1 MSKRRAL
8 LIGVPEYESDAI
20 ANLPVVRR
28 DVESLHGALERSGF
42 SVRSLGTES
51 TTQTGRSKILQAFRR
66 ECRESQGIETLLLYF
81 SGHGMHYRGK
91 DYLIPSDAI
100 LDDPD
105 FVEEYLVPTDLG
117 DSIDQS
123 GASTIIFFIDACRE
137 GVKLGFKDTYLA
149 GWSRGERRQATRRS
163 FVVVFACG
171 PGQVSQYVG
180 DDEGFSLFSK
190 ALAEVLDPQHP
201 ASSLDD
207 VLKATQERLSNLVT
221 EHQKQSQQIYRAFE
235 SAVGDDTFSRVI
247 CEGAVSP
254 TETGIANDPWSEAAL
269 QSPLWKDKD
278 TDSNPSL
285 SELKQQ
291 VAEVI
296 AACWQQWQA
305 AVRAFPQDPW
315 RDEELPVRVLDD
327 LELLIFRSDPPIEL
341 SNAET
346 ALIVTVPFVREAVIA
361 SGLVQMESANPLS
374 LDVGTALATGCRV
387 MLEREHQSQPRF
399 SRKAKRLKEQGRS
412 SDSDAVMSWLL
423 HRCLLKIL
431 ELWQP
436 ESDGGYL
443 SNTFYK
449 ILTKAGRCSSRLASE
464 TFRRERLLELARCMF
479 TDLERID
486 RDDRPNALKNRVT
499 VGRYREEQ
507 EVREK
512 MLAYLLQL
520 AGVLAMDIR
529 LLSDVLVDHIG
540 LADPLTPNQILQ
552 TVNQARWNP
561 VGRGRVLRVTCD
573 HQAVDLALSE
583 HVEHGNS
590 VLTHIFRQVAE
601 KRQGTEAL
609 AGLPTHLMPDGIVA
623 EQQNGIPVY
632 QTPHVH
638 FQLAHDE
645 VRELLMG
652 EQLYGDPML
661 AIRELYQNA
670 MDACR
675 YRDARLRYLKQTGQL
690 RRPDEDWEGRVI
702 FRQRTDE
709 SGRAYIECE
718 DNGIGMEMSH
728 LSKCFARAG
737 RRFADLPE
745 FIEEQAEWLK
755 CKLPIRLCPNSQFGV
770 GVLSYFMLADEIEV
784 ETCRLDREGRPGD
797 RLQVRI
803 PGSSGLFRVQQL
815 GVGSTAGTRVRLYL
829 NRTHHKGQIISCIE
843 TLRRLLWVAEF
854 RTEVYQFGRQEVWEP
869 GQLRHPDYPQNYCLN
884 IGHADV
890 WWIPESEYWHMMN
903 GCILSDGLW
912 TREVQPGFV
921 FNLRR
926 ERLPK
931 LTVDRKEIVEWNR
944 EWVRKALV
952 ENSEALLDW
961 SNLDFNLL
969 WKLANEHPQVAV
981 HIVEKLSGE
990 EANIRVG
997 RGSSSNLEAP
1007 IEQIGCFELDS
1018 WLNYYR
1024 YGITIRTL
1032 INTIPWWVLPYRVTL
1047 WGQHGL
1053 FRVSESFSA
1062 SLPPFLEPKYCPKL
1076 KPGDGIALRKDFPPR
1091 RYRHDSLQ
1099 DYAPPAHI
1107 IHAAAKLGEPLAHTV
1122 ERFQRFASLGLKI
1135 PKINLESLNGI
1146 HIYDEDLI
1154 ALSRRIDEVLDLGR
1168 KGEQWKQPW
1177 INDRI
1182 SASQI
1187 VLASTRLNE
1196 SIVETI
1202 KRFQRFIPVGLKVIG
1217 TDTDS
1222 LKKIDV
1228 TPEDI
1233 IALSKELDGEE
1244 ALSQNQ
1250 LSPAQ
1255 ILFAAKRLNEPVAE
1269 TIKRFQK
1276 FIPIGLELPHEDID
1290 TFEKFSI
1297 TQEDLLALSEELD
1310 GIKEG
1315 KIAWSE
1321 HQVPVAQLVRS
1332 AQRLGESVI
1341 DTFSRLQRFSCLGL
1355 QLPQIDFQSSS
1366 ALNLT
1371 REDSIAFSEV
1381 DHQLTGFLYWKERS
1395 TWLDNQVTSAHLVMA
1410 AIRLNESVS
1419 ESLKRF
1425 LRFKALGLTVS
1436 EVDLELLQSL
1446 VEDKDTLIAFTKSL
1460 REKPTGPNDL
1470 LQGNVHPTRIILA
1483 ALALDEPVHK
1493 TLERFRRFAP
1503 VLGLNLPKGEPDSWQ
1518 FCNGED

>member
-8 LIGVPEYESDAI
+8 LVGVPEYESDAI

-28 DVESLHGALERSGF
+28 DIESLHGALERSGF

-66 ECRESQGIETLLLYF
+66 ECKESQGVETLLLYF

-163 FVVVFACG
+163 FVLVFACG

-207 VLKATQERLSNLVT
+207 VLKATQERLSSLVT

-235 SAVGDDTFSRVI
+235 SAVGDNTFSRVI

-254 TETGIANDPWSEAAL
+254 TETGTANDPWSEAAL

-285 SELKQQ
+285 LELKQQ
-291 VAEVI
+291 VAEVV

-315 RDEELPVRVLDD
+315 RDEELPIRVLDD

-341 SNAET
+341 TNAET
-346 ALIVTVPFVREAVIA
+346 ALIITVPFVREAVIA
-361 SGLVQMESANPLS
+361 SGLVQMASANPLS
-374 LDVGTALATGCRV
+374 LDGGTTLTTGCRV
-387 MLEREHQSQPRF
+387 VLEREHQSQPRF

-449 ILTKAGRCSSRLASE
+449 VLTKAGRCSSRLASE

-479 TDLERID
+479 SDLERID
-486 RDDRPNALKNRVT
+486 RDDHPNALKNRVT

-520 AGVLAMDIR
+520 AGALAMDIR

-583 HVEHGNS
+583 HVEHGS
-590 VLTHIFRQVAE
+590 SMLTHIFRQVAE
-601 KRQGTEAL
+601 KRQGMEVL
-609 AGLPTHLMPDGIVA
+609 AGLPTHLLPDGIVA
-623 EQQNGIPVY
+623 EQQNGVPVY

-670 MDACR
+670 LDACR
-675 YRDARLRYLKQTGQL
+675 YRKARLEYLKQTGQYEGT
-690 RRPDEDWEGRVI
+690 DEDWEGQII
-702 FRQRTDE
+702 FRQMTDE
-709 SGRAYIECE
+709 NGRVYIECE
-718 DNGIGMEMSH
+718 DNGIGMGMLH

-755 CKLPIRLCPNSQFGV
+755 CNPPIRLYPNSQFGV

-784 ETCRLDREGRPGD
+784 ETCRLDREGKPG
-797 RLQVRI
+797 LQLRVRI
-803 PGSSGLFRVQQL
+803 PGSSGLFRVRTL
-815 GVGSTAGTRVRLYL
+815 GFGRSAGTRVRLYL
-829 NRTHHKGQIISCIE
+829 SQTSHKGKLVSCIE
-843 TLRRLLWVAEF
+843 ILKKLLWVAEF
-854 RTEVYQFGRQEVWEP
+854 QTKVQQGARYEIWYL
-869 GQLRHPDYPQNYCLN
+869 GQLKHPGLEQEKHLRAEEDL
-884 IGHADV
+884 
-890 WWIPESEYWHMMN
+890 WWIQTNGRYSSSNES
-903 GCILSDGLW
+903 GCILADGLW
-912 TREVQPGFV
+912 TEENQSGVV
-921 FNLRR
+921 INLRHAHY
-926 ERLPK
+926 PK
-931 LTVDRKEIVEWNR
+931 LTVDRKNIVDWDRQWGRDLLIQNAEY
-944 EWVRKALV
+944 LV
-952 ENSEALLDW
+952 NWTHLTLNW
-961 SNLDFNLL
+961 L
-969 WKLANEHPQVAV
+969 WKFGWEHPQVAEY
-981 HIVEKLSGE
+981 IMSLLLRNNTKLKLGRSDYDQVEVLISE
-990 EANIRVG
+990 V
-997 RGSSSNLEAP
+997 
-1007 IEQIGCFELDS
+1007 GCFQGDRALIDTES
-1018 WLNYYR
+1018 NYY
-1024 YGITIRTL
+1024 GSISHE
-1032 INTIPWWVLPYRVTL
+1032 IPWWMLPYRITL
-1047 WGQHGL
+1047 WMQYGL
-1053 FRVSESFSA
+1053 ISRKTIFFENFSLQLSYA
-1062 SLPPFLEPKYCPKL
+1062 LCALPQ
-1076 KPGDGIALRKDFPPR
+1076 PGDAI
-1091 RYRHDSLQ
+1091 
-1099 DYAPPAHI
+1099 
-1107 IHAAAKLGEPLAHTV
+1107 V
-1122 ERFQRFASLGLKI
+1122 
-1135 PKINLESLNGI
+1135 
-1146 HIYDEDLI
+1146 
-1154 ALSRRIDEVLDLGR
+1154 LSRNLRS
-1168 KGEQWKQPW
+1168 KHY
-1177 INDRI
+1177 NNCFTDRMPI
-1182 SASQI
+1182 AHI
-1187 VLASTRLNE
+1187 VLASSRLNE
-1196 SIVETI
+1196 TVGETLTRLQKFRPLGLEVPSVNLRDVEN
-1202 KRFQRFIPVGLKVIG
+1202 FIP
-1217 TDTDS
+1217 S
-1222 LKKIDV
+1222 
-1228 TPEDI
+1228 PEDV
-1233 IALSKELDGEE
+1233 IALSNNSSDKENLIC
-1244 ALSQNQ
+1244 SYQ
-1250 LSPAQ
+1250 LNEDQISPAFVV
-1255 ILFAAKRLNEPVAE
+1255 LTAARLNEPVE
-1269 TIKRFQK
+1269 TSLRRFQRLT
-1276 FIPIGLELPHEDID
+1276 PLGLEVPEADPQTL
-1290 TFEKFSI
+1290 KNLRV
-1297 TQEDLLALSEELD
+1297 TQEDLVILSHGFTGES
-1310 GIKEG
+1310 
-1315 KIAWSE
+1315 AWFSD
-1321 HQVPVAQLVRS
+1321 QMSVAQMVL
-1332 AQRLGESVI
+1332 ATKKLNESVETI
-1341 DTFSRLQRFSCLGL
+1341 FQRLQRFLPLGL
-1355 QLPQIDFQSSS
+1355 KMPKVEHPDVLKDIEITSEDLIILSGDLKGNY
-1366 ALNLT
+1366 ALRWN
-1371 REDSIAFSEV
+1371 RIPIA
-1381 DHQLTGFLYWKERS
+1381 HILLAS
-1395 TWLDNQVTSAHLVMA
+1395 TK
-1410 AIRLNESVS
+1410 LNEPVSKILQRLQRFISLGLEVPDPDHPMVS
-1419 ESLKRF
+1419 EIHTLTKEDEMILDEVSKEDRISFSDMLQASLTLNEPVFKVFQRLKRF
-1425 LRFKALGLTVS
+1425 APLGIKLP
-1436 EVDLELLQSL
+1436 EVDLEFLAEVTFSR
-1446 VEDKDTLIAFTKSL
+1446 EDLIPFSKDFDGRYPFLKGSIHPSRIFTSAY
-1460 REKPTGPNDL
+1460 
-1470 LQGNVHPTRIILA
+1470 IIG
-1483 ALALDEPVHK
+1483 EPITA
-1493 TLERFRRFAP
+1493 TLERMRRLAP
-1503 VLGLNLPKGEPDSWQ
+1503 LMGVILPEGEPDSWQ
-1518 FCNGED
+1518 FCSSED